1 MLELD
6 LSPWAEADEESSS
19 QLSTANVNG
28 RGLESISVVGYDYT
42 GFLIFI
48 KVLGLFSMTA
58 SGFLMRDVYLKLRS
72 VSSSMAGGVRNW
84 NNWRSKVSL
93 TQCILFCLS
102 VGDFFSAFFVQFLST
117 WMVPKSVPV
126 SLSAGSAT
134 SCSIQGLLGGFFYAL
149 SAFSNATLAI
159 AYCLIVKFGWK
170 DEDKDRM
177 RLPFTVVPIFCS
189 VVLSI
194 APLPGKHYNYNG
206 IFFCDITSS
215 PLGCDREGSTTQCT
229 ADSIDMLLW
238 VGIVPFM
245 VAFVIIVCAMVV
257 LAYSVL
263 KQERTMDRYRR
274 EGEGVN
280 RNMTTQTSLQ
290 GMCYIAAFGVCWIPW
305 CIYGMIEINHGHIP
319 IALAY
324 IHNLTMPL
332 QGFFNSLV
340 YFRPRYTSRR
350 ASNPGESRTSSVLS
364 VLKVVLPAMHCHCC
378 RKDEQEPGVTNDIN
392 CAQNN
397 ANENIQEQKNE
408 HELIENVNVEANTE
422 AATGDKFEASVHF
435 SDAA

>member
-1 MLELD
+1 MEG
-6 LSPWAEADEESSS
+6 PWASVRHIFNIILT
-19 QLSTANVNG
+19 LSA
-28 RGLESISVVGYDYT
+28 Y
-42 GFLIFI
+42 
-48 KVLGLFSMTA
+48 
-58 SGFLMRDVYLKLRS
+58 
-72 VSSSMAGGVRNW
+72 
-84 NNWRSKVSL
+84 
-93 TQCILFCLS
+93 Q
-102 VGDFFSAFFVQFLST
+102 FFVT
-117 WMVPKSVPV
+117 D
-126 SLSAGSAT
+126 
-134 SCSIQGLLGGFFYAL
+134 
-149 SAFSNATLAI
+149 
-159 AYCLIVKFGWK
+159 CLIVKFGWK

-177 RLPFTVVPIFCS
+177 RLPFTIVPIFCS

-305 CIYGMIEINHGHIP
+305 CICECSEGMCLLLLLLKISH
-319 IALAY
+319 AVRCL
-324 IHNLTMPL
+324 PL
-332 QGFFNSLV
+332 SLGCCV
-340 YFRPRYTSRR
+340 VSPS
-350 ASNPGESRTSSVLS
+350 PGSV
-364 VLKVVLPAMHCHCC
+364 VGA
-378 RKDEQEPGVTNDIN
+378 GV
-392 CAQNN
+392 Q
-397 ANENIQEQKNE
+397 
-408 HELIENVNVEANTE
+408 
-422 AATGDKFEASVHF
+422 
-435 SDAA
+435 